1 MMSLVY
7 LLLAGVVGASSPDW
21 PQFRGP
27 RADGHAEGPIPAVEW
42 SETKNVTWRVA
53 VPGLGWSSP
62 VVIGDRV
69 YLTTAVPEGEGLSL
83 RALAID
89 TGSGMTVWDREVRRI
104 EKRPKI
110 HGKNSHA
117 SPTPI
122 VRDGAVYVHFGPL
135 GMARLD
141 ARDGRIVWL
150 CEELTYAPVHG
161 SGGSPV
167 LIEGMLVVTCDGAN
181 EPFVAAVDAATGRV
195 KWRSPRSVKA
205 RNSFSFATPAVTESD
220 GKPLVVAPGSDH
232 CAAYDAGTGEERW
245 KVRAAG
251 WSVVPQPVIG
261 HGLVIYNHDYDRPE
275 LLAVRLGGTG
285 DLTDT
290 HVAWR
295 LSRAAPSTPSPVL
308 VGDDLYFVSDKGIA
322 SAVDA
327 KTGAVHWTERIGG
340 NHSASPIL
348 VADRI
353 LLLDEVGR
361 ATWVRAGRTFERLET
376 NELPGRTLATPA
388 FAGGAMYLRTDES
401 LYKIA
406 AP

>member
-1 MMSLVY
+1 MFSGAAMMSLVY

-348 VADRI
+348 
-353 LLLDEVGR
+353 DEVGR

>member
-1 MMSLVY
+1 MMLIC
-7 LLLAGVVGASSPDW
+7 LFLAGVVGGGSPDW

-27 RADGHAEGPIPAVEW
+27 RADGRAEGPIPAVEW
-42 SETKNVTWRVA
+42 SETKNVVWKAA

-62 VVIGDRV
+62 VVVSGRV
-69 YLTTAVPEGEGLSL
+69 YLTTAVPDGGGLSL
-83 RALAID
+83 RAMALDA
-89 TGSGMTVWDREVRRI
+89 GSGKTVWDREVRRV
-104 EKRPKI
+104 EKRPAI

-122 VRDGAVYVHFGPL
+122 VHDGAVYVHFGPL

-141 ARDGRIVWL
+141 ARDGGIRWV
-150 CEELTYAPVHG
+150 CEELTYPPVHG

-167 LIEGMLVVTCDGAN
+167 LIDGKLVVTCDGASD
-181 EPFVAAVDAATGRV
+181 PFVAAVDAATGRV
-195 KWRSPRSVKA
+195 EWRTPRSVKA

-232 CAAYDAGTGEERW
+232 CAAYDPATGAERW

-251 WSVVPQPVIG
+251 WSVVPQPAIG
-261 HGLVIYNHDYDRPE
+261 HGLVIYNHNFDRPE
-275 LLAVRLGGTG
+275 LLAVQLGGTG

-290 HVAWR
+290 HVVWR
-295 LSRAAPSTPSPVL
+295 LNRAAPSTPSPLL
-308 VGDDLYFVSDKGIA
+308 VGDDLYFVSDKGVA
-322 SAVDA
+322 SAVNA
-327 KTGAVHWTERIGG
+327 KTGEPHWTERIGG

-353 LLLDEVGR
+353 LFLDEAGR
-361 ATWVRAGRTFERLET
+361 ATWVRVGRTFERLES
-376 NELPGRTLATPA
+376 NQLPGRTLATPA
-388 FAGGAMYLRTDES
+388 FAHGAMYLRTDEA
-401 LYKIA
+401 LYKVA

>member
-1 MMSLVY
+1 MPLIH
-7 LLLAGVVGASSPDW
+7 LLLAGVVGAGAPDW

-27 RADGHAEGPIPAVEW
+27 HADGHAEGAIPAVEW
-42 SETKNVTWRVA
+42 SETKNVVWKAA

-62 VVIGDRV
+62 VVVGDRV
-69 YLTTAVPEGEGLSL
+69 YLTTAVPEGKGMTL

-89 TGSGMTVWDREVRRI
+89 AGSGEIVWDREVFRVDMQ
-104 EKRPKI
+104 PKI

-141 ARDGRIVWL
+141 ARDGGIVWR
-150 CEELTYAPVHG
+150 CEELTYPPVHG

-167 LIEGMLVVTCDGAN
+167 LIDGRLIVTCDGSSD
-181 EPFVAAVDAATGRV
+181 PFVAAVDAATGRV
-195 KWRSPRSVKA
+195 AWRTPRSVKA

-220 GKPLVVAPGSDH
+220 GKKLVVAPGSDH
-232 CAAYDAGTGEERW
+232 CAAYDPGTGEERW

-251 WSVVPQPVIG
+251 WSVVPQPAIG

-295 LSRAAPSTPSPVL
+295 LSRAAPSTPSPLL
-308 VGDDLYFVSDKGIA
+308 VGDDLYFVSDKGVA

-327 KTGAVHWTERIGG
+327 KTGEVHWTERVGG
-340 NHSASPIL
+340 NYSASPIL

-353 LLLDEVGR
+353 LFLDEAGR
-361 ATWVRAGRTFERLET
+361 ATWVRAGRTFERLEI

-388 FAGGAMYLRTDES
+388 FAGGAMYLRTDTA
-401 LYKIA
+401 LFKIA

>member
-1 MMSLVY
+1 MMLIC
-7 LLLAGVVGASSPDW
+7 LFLAGVVGGGSPDW

-27 RADGHAEGPIPAVEW
+27 RADGHAAGPIPAVEW
-42 SETKNVTWRVA
+42 SETKNVVWKAA

-62 VVIGDRV
+62 VVVGGRV
-69 YLTTAVPEGEGLSL
+69 YLPTAVPDGGGLSL
-83 RALAID
+83 RAMALDA
-89 TGSGMTVWDREVRRI
+89 GSGKTVWDREVRRV
-104 EKRPKI
+104 EKRPAI

-122 VRDGAVYVHFGPL
+122 VHDGSVYVHFCPL

-141 ARDGRIVWL
+141 ARDGGIRWV
-150 CEELTYAPVHG
+150 CEELTYPPVHG
-161 SGGSPV
+161 GGGSPV
-167 LIEGMLVVTCDGAN
+167 LIDGKLVVTCDGASD
-181 EPFVAAVDAATGRV
+181 PFVAAVDAATGRV
-195 KWRSPRSVKA
+195 EWRTPRSVKA

-232 CAAYDAGTGEERW
+232 CAAYDPATGAERW

-251 WSVVPQPVIG
+251 WSVVPQPAIG
-261 HGLVIYNHDYDRPE
+261 HGLVIYNHNFDRPE
-275 LLAVRLGGTG
+275 LLAVQLGGTG

-290 HVAWR
+290 HVVWR
-295 LSRAAPSTPSPVL
+295 LNRAAPSTPSPLL
-308 VGDDLYFVSDKGIA
+308 VGDDLYFVSDKGVA
-322 SAVDA
+322 SAVNA
-327 KTGAVHWTERIGG
+327 NTGAPHWTERIGG

-353 LLLDEVGR
+353 LFLDEAGR
-361 ATWVRAGRTFERLET
+361 ATWVRAGRTFERLES

-388 FAGGAMYLRTDES
+388 FAHGAMYLRTDEA
-401 LYKIA
+401 LYKVA

>member
-1 MMSLVY
+1 MMLIC
-7 LLLAGVVGASSPDW
+7 LFLAGVVGGGSPDW

-27 RADGHAEGPIPAVEW
+27 RADGHAAGPIPAVEW
-42 SETKNVTWRVA
+42 SETKNVVWKAA

-62 VVIGDRV
+62 VVVGGRV
-69 YLTTAVPEGEGLSL
+69 YLTTAVPDGGGLSL
-83 RALAID
+83 RAMALDA
-89 TGSGMTVWDREVRRI
+89 GSGKTVWDREVRRV
-104 EKRPKI
+104 ENRPAI
-110 HGKNSHA
+110 HAKNSHA

-122 VRDGAVYVHFGPL
+122 VHDGSVYVHFGPL

-141 ARDGRIVWL
+141 ARDGGIRWV
-150 CEELTYAPVHG
+150 CEELTYPPVHG

-167 LIEGMLVVTCDGAN
+167 LIDGRLVVTCDGASD
-181 EPFVAAVDAATGRV
+181 PFVAAVDAATGRV
-195 KWRSPRSVKA
+195 EWRSPRSVKA

-232 CAAYDAGTGEERW
+232 CAAYDPATGAERW

-251 WSVVPQPVIG
+251 WSVVPQPAIG
-261 HGLVIYNHDYDRPE
+261 HGLVIYNHNFDRPE

-290 HVAWR
+290 NVVWR
-295 LSRAAPSTPSPVL
+295 LNRAAPSTPSPLL

-322 SAVDA
+322 SAVNA
-327 KTGAVHWTERIGG
+327 KTGAPHWSERIGG

-353 LLLDEVGR
+353 LFLDEAGR
-361 ATWVRAGRTFERLET
+361 ATWVRAGRTFERLES

-388 FAGGAMYLRTDES
+388 FAHGAMYLRTDEA
-401 LYKIA
+401 LYKVA